1 MGTSSGVIFTTR
13 TCMPMIAGVDNL
25 NARYGGIHNFC
36 IGHRAY
42 HMIGL
47 DRVPEGMRPTFLQ
60 LYIHDQDELN
70 DRMAMKVAE
79 RLDRDVMQALQQEL
93 HLVNPFIRRFKA
105 INPGDLQPH
114 MDIEI
119 RADISKYLM
128 HVNDLN
134 VSFCCIVMVHEYANI
149 NTYTHCDL

>member
-1 MGTSSGVIFTTR
+1 
-13 TCMPMIAGVDNL
+13 
-25 NARYGGIHNFC
+25 
-36 IGHRAY
+36 
-42 HMIGL
+42 
-47 DRVPEGMRPTFLQ
+47 
-60 LYIHDQDELN
+60 
-70 DRMAMKVAE
+70 MKVAE

>member
-1 MGTSSGVIFTTR
+1 
-13 TCMPMIAGVDNL
+13 MIAGVDNL

-114 MDIEI
+114 MDIKI
-119 RADISKYLM
+119 RAEEKKRKEKTTPFGVNLM
-128 HVNDLN
+128 RSQVLYRAAQRLRGFFYIFNFSPPHC
-134 VSFCCIVMVHEYANI
+134 SSCC
-149 NTYTHCDL
+149 L